1 MNDLQPVALGD
12 EPADLVVADGRV
24 LLPELGE
31 FQSRDV
37 AVVNNRV
44 AALPEDADP
53 VIGPDTEVIHADG
66 GAVVPGF
73 IDAHTHLDLYQCYEL
88 AYHRSLEGGTTT
100 VVSECSSFGAFG
112 PRGVEEFLA
121 ATAYLPVTVR
131 AALPP
136 TPLFDTFEPPLATD
150 EEAAQLVDLLD
161 DDRVVGVGE
170 TDWIHAVG
178 RDTPAEALYERA
190 HELGKPVTGHAA
202 GCRGGKLTAFSSLID
217 NDHEA
222 ITREEVI
229 ERAENGIHVV
239 GRSGS
244 IRDDVEALAAAIDRI
259 DPAECSLSTDGVWPR
274 DLADGHMDRVVRR
287 AIEAG
292 IDPTDALRMATL
304 SPARHFGFDDRGSLA
319 PGNVADAV
327 VLSDLED
334 VRVETVVSGGE
345 VVVRNGSAT
354 VGPRNR
360 EYPEEFYRSVSLSVG
375 PDSFSVSPPAS
386 GTDGG
391 GGEDGNGSGGGNGSG
406 EVRAISLEGGL
417 LTGEEHVSPRVE
429 DDELRADPENDLLKA
444 ALLDRRADHDGG
456 FTGFLTGFG
465 LESGAA
471 ATSLTWERP
480 GVAVVGADEASM
492 ALAAERV
499 AEMGGGWAVA
509 DGEVVAEAPFR
520 VAGTCSDLDVEETA
534 TLLGAIESALR
545 GRGVGIEKP
554 LLAVQTLS
562 FPGVPS
568 LKLSFSGYADVLNRE
583 IVGLR

>member
-1 MNDLQPVALGD
+1 MNDLQPVALG
-12 EPADLVVADGRV
+12 ERPADLVVAGGRA

-44 AALPEDADP
+44 AALPDDAEP
-53 VIGPDTEVIHADG
+53 VIGPDTEVIDASG
-66 GAVVPGF
+66 QAVIPGF

-88 AYHRSLEGGTTT
+88 AYHYSLEGGTTT
-100 VVSECSSFGAFG
+100 VVSECSAFGAFG
-112 PRGVEEFLA
+112 PQGIEEFLA

-131 AALPP
+131 VAVPP
-136 TPLFDTFEPPLATD
+136 VGLFDTFEPAEATD
-150 EEAAQLVDLLD
+150 EEAAGLVDLLS

-178 RDTPAEALYERA
+178 RDTAAEALYERA
-190 HELGKPVTGHAA
+190 HELGKPVTGHGA
-202 GCRGGKLTAFSSLID
+202 GCRGENLAAFASFID

-222 ITREEVI
+222 ITAEEVI
-229 ERAENGIHVV
+229 DRAENGIHVV

-244 IRDDVEALAAAIDRI
+244 VRDDIEALADAIERI
-259 DPAECSLSTDGVWPR
+259 DPAECSLSSDGVWPR
-274 DLADGHMDRVVRR
+274 DLAEGHMDRVVRR

-292 IDPTDALRMATL
+292 IDPADAIRMATL
-304 SPARHFGFDDRGSLA
+304 SPARHFGLVDRGSLA
-319 PGNVADAV
+319 PGNIADVV
-327 VLSDLED
+327 VLSDLES
-334 VRVETVVSGGE
+334 VQVETVVSGGE
-345 VVVRNGSAT
+345 IVVTNGSAS
-354 VGPRNR
+354 VGPRHR
-360 EYPEEFYRSVSLSVG
+360 EYSDRFYDAVDVSTEPAV
-375 PDSFSVSPPAS
+375 FSVPAS
-386 GTDGG
+386 GE
-391 GGEDGNGSGGGNGSG
+391 GEA
-406 EVRAISLEGGL
+406 RAISHEGGL
-417 LTGEEHVSPRVE
+417 LTGEKRVSPAIEGGEFRP
-429 DDELRADPENDLLKA
+429 DPENDVLKA
-444 ALLDRRADHDGG
+444 TLLDRRTDHGGG
-456 FTGFLTGFG
+456 FTGFMTGFG

-499 AEMGGGWAVA
+499 EEMGGGWVVA

-520 VAGTCSDLDVEETA
+520 VGATCSDLDVEETA
-534 TLLGAIESALR
+534 TLLGAVESALR

-583 IVGLR
+583 VVGLQ

>member
-12 EPADLVVADGRV
+12 QPADLVVEGGHV

-37 AVVNNRV
+37 AVVDNRV

-73 IDAHTHLDLYQCYEL
+73 IDAHTHLDLFQCYEL
-88 AYHRSLEGGTTT
+88 AYHYSLEGGTTT
-100 VVSECSSFGAFG
+100 VVSECSAFGAFG
-112 PRGVEEFLA
+112 SQGITEFLA
-121 ATAYLPVTVR
+121 ATAYLPVTVK

-136 TPLFDTFEPPLATD
+136 IPLFDTFEPADATG
-150 EEAAQLVDLLD
+150 EEAGELIDLLE
-161 DDRVVGVGE
+161 DDRVIGVGE

-190 HELGKPVTGHAA
+190 GELGKPVTGHAA
-202 GCRGGKLTAFSSLID
+202 GCRGEKLAAFASIVD
-217 NDHEA
+217 DDHEA
-222 ITREEVI
+222 IGREGVI

-239 GRSGS
+239 GRCGS
-244 IRDDVEALAAAIDRI
+244 IRDDIGALAEAADRI

-274 DLADGHMDRVVRR
+274 DLPDGHMDRVVRR
-287 AIEAG
+287 AIEEG
-292 IDPTDALRMATL
+292 IEPADAIRMATL
-304 SPARHFGFDDRGSLA
+304 SPARHFGLDDRGSLA
-319 PGNVADAV
+319 PGNVADVV
-327 VLSDLED
+327 VLSDLEG

-360 EYPEEFYRSVSLSVG
+360 EYPSDFYDSVSI
-375 PDSFSVSPPAS
+375 PTDPAEFSVAAS
-386 GTDGG
+386 G
-391 GGEDGNGSGGGNGSG
+391 ES
-406 EVRAISLEGGL
+406 VRAISLEGGL
-417 LTGEEHVSPRVE
+417 LTGETRVSPPVE
-429 DDELRADPENDLLKA
+429 DGEFRPDPDGDVLKI
-444 ALLDRRADHDGG
+444 ALLDRRRGHDGG

-480 GVAVVGADEASM
+480 GVVVVGTDEIEM
-492 ALAAERV
+492 ARAAARV
-499 AEMGGGWAVA
+499 EGMGGGWAVA
-509 DGEVVAEAPFR
+509 DDGIVAELPLR
-520 VAGTCSDLDVEETA
+520 VGATCSDLDVEETA
-534 TLLGAIESALR
+534 TLLGTIESALR
-545 GRGVGIEKP
+545 ARGVGIDRP

-568 LKLSFSGYADVLNRE
+568 LKLSFSGYADVRARE
-583 IVGLR
+583 LVGLQ

>member
-44 AALPEDADP
+44 AALPEDAEP

-73 IDAHTHLDLYQCYEL
+73 IDAHTHLDVYQCYEL

-112 PRGVEEFLA
+112 PRGIEEFLA

-136 TPLFDTFEPPLATD
+136 TPLFDTFEPPQATD
-150 EEAAQLVDLLD
+150 EEAAQLVDLLG

-190 HELGKPVTGHAA
+190 RELGKPVTGHAA
-202 GCRGGKLTAFSSLID
+202 GCRGEKLAAFSSIVD

-239 GRSGS
+239 GRCGS
-244 IRDDVEALAAAIDRI
+244 IRDDVDALAAAIDRV

-319 PGNVADAV
+319 PGNVADVV
-327 VLSDLED
+327 VLSDLES

-360 EYPEEFYRSVSLSVG
+360 EYPEEFYESVSLSIG
-375 PDSFSVSPPAS
+375 PDTFSVPVP
-386 GTDGG
+386 GDDD
-391 GGEDGNGSGGGNGSG
+391 EI
-406 EVRAISLEGGL
+406 RAISLEGGL
-417 LTGEEHVSPRVE
+417 LTGEERVSPPVE
-429 DDELRADPENDLLKA
+429 GGELRADPGNDLFKA
-444 ALLDRRADHDGG
+444 ALLDRRPGHDDS

-545 GRGVGIEKP
+545 SRSVGVERP

-562 FPGVPS
+562 FPGVPA

-583 IVGLR
+583 VVGLR

>member
-12 EPADLVVADGRV
+12 QPADLVVEGGHV

-31 FQSRDV
+31 FQSRAV
-37 AVVNNRV
+37 AVVDNRV
-44 AALPEDADP
+44 AALPEDAES

-73 IDAHTHLDLYQCYEL
+73 VDAHTHLDLFQCYEL
-88 AYHRSLEGGTTT
+88 AYHYSLEGGTTT
-100 VVSECSSFGAFG
+100 VISECSAFGAFG
-112 PRGVEEFLA
+112 PRGIREFLA

-136 TPLFDTFEPPLATD
+136 TPLFDTFEPPGATGED
-150 EEAAQLVDLLD
+150 ASELIDLLE

-202 GCRGGKLTAFSSLID
+202 GCRGEKLAAFSSIID
-217 NDHEA
+217 DDHEA
-222 ITREEVI
+222 ITREGVI

-239 GRSGS
+239 GRCGS
-244 IRDDVEALAAAIDRI
+244 VRDDIEALAAATDRV
-259 DPAECSLSTDGVWPR
+259 DSAECSLSSDGVWPR
-274 DLADGHMDRVVRR
+274 DLSDGHMDRVIRR

-292 IDPTDALRMATL
+292 IAPTDAIRMATL
-304 SPARHFGFDDRGSLA
+304 SAARHFGLDDRGSLA
-319 PGNVADAV
+319 PGNVADVV
-327 VLSDLED
+327 VLSDLEE

-360 EYPEEFYRSVSLSVG
+360 EYPEAFYDDVSIPTDPG
-375 PDSFSVSPPAS
+375 TFSVPA
-386 GTDGG
+386 DG
-391 GGEDGNGSGGGNGSG
+391 ES
-406 EVRAISLEGGL
+406 VRAISLEGGL
-417 LTGEEHVSPRVE
+417 LTGETRVSPPVE
-429 DDELRADPENDLLKA
+429 DGEFRPNPDGDVLKVT
-444 ALLDRRADHDGG
+444 LLDRRRGHDDG

-480 GVAVVGADEASM
+480 GVVVVGTDEIEM
-492 ALAAERV
+492 ARAAARV
-499 AEMGGGWAVA
+499 EEMGGGWTVA
-509 DGEVVAEAPFR
+509 DDGIVAELPLR
-520 VAGTCSDLDVEETA
+520 VGATCSDLDVEETA
-534 TLLGAIESALR
+534 TLLGTIESALR
-545 GRGVGIEKP
+545 ARGVGIDRP

-568 LKLSFSGYADVLNRE
+568 LKLSFSGYADIRAHEL
-583 IVGLR
+583 VGLQ